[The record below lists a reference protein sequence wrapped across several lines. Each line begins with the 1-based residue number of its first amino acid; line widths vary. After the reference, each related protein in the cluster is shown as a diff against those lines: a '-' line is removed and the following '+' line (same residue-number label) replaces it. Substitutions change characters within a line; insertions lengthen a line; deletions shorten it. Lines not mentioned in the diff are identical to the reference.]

1 MDYFCLWIF
10 FSLLSLLF
18 VKKEKKIIS
27 GRYMYIW
34 ISLKM
39 ILVHIKNVLDSW
51 KYKLKTGWFD
61 YEEM

>member
-1 MDYFCLWIF
+1 
-10 FSLLSLLF
+10 
-18 VKKEKKIIS
+18 
-27 GRYMYIW
+27 MYIW

-39 ILVHIKNVLDSW
+39 ILVHIKNVLDSC